1 MDPESFYQAQLTRHT
16 EQLLKTKKK
25 LTLLATAR
33 GLSFL
38 LTAYMVYLG
47 IQGPSYWF
55 FVAVSVFVGF
65 LVLVS
70 KHTDVRYHRDYL
82 KALIDINKTE
92 IGVLGGTW
100 NHLPNGNE
108 YHEPDHAYGQD
119 IDLFGD
125 NSLFQYVNRTVL
137 LDGKQVLAQWF
148 KANKTAAI
156 IERQQAIAE
165 LAALAKWRQE
175 YTASGRLIKTEVD
188 TKTTLGWLAH
198 YNPFLPRLMKWFP
211 KAFSLVSVV
220 LLSFYFMGWVPGGIL
235 TFWFFIGLGITGI
248 YVKRVSRLSAHTGK
262 IAQVFQQFHR
272 LMALIEKQDFESA
285 LLQETKTRLAG
296 EAGATAKALKQ
307 FGRYLS
313 ALDQRNN
320 IIVGLFTNGFFLKDL
335 WEVGR
340 IESWITQYGK
350 QVNDWFTVLAHF
362 DAYNSLANHA
372 FNHPDHTYPE
382 IQEEGPVVLKA
393 SAAVHPLLGPAAVTN
408 DFTVKANRF
417 FVVTGANMAGK
428 STYLRTVSLLIV
440 MGNMGLPVRAKR
452 VLYRPIKLITSMRTS
467 DSLAD
472 SESYFFSELKR
483 LKFIVDALETE
494 SYFVIL
500 DEILK
505 GTNSTDKA
513 IGSKKFV
520 ERLVRSGATGIV
532 ATHDLSLC
540 EIANEFAEVE
550 NHFFDAQIVNGE
562 LYFDYI
568 MKSGICQNMNASF
581 LLSKMGIVN

>member
-1 MDPESFYQAQLTRHT
+1 MDPVSFYQAQLTGQT

-38 LTAYMVYLG
+38 LAAYMVYLG
-47 IQGPSYWF
+47 VQGSGYWF
-55 FVAVSVFVGF
+55 FGAVLVFAGF
-65 LVLVS
+65 LVLIS

-82 KALIDINKTE
+82 KALITINKTE
-92 IGVLGGTW
+92 IEVLCGAW

-108 YHEPDHAYGQD
+108 YHEPDHVYAQD

-125 NSLFQYVNRTVL
+125 NSLFQYVNRTTL
-137 LDGKQVLAQWF
+137 SDGKHVLAQWF
-148 KANKTAAI
+148 KANETSAI
-156 IERQQAIAE
+156 TERQQAIAE
-165 LAALAKWRQE
+165 LADLATWRQE
-175 YTASGRLIKTEVD
+175 YIASGRLIKTEVD
-188 TKTTLGWLAH
+188 TKTTLGWLAN
-198 YNPFLPRLMKWFP
+198 YTPFLPGLMKWFP
-211 KAFSLVSVV
+211 KAFSLGSVV
-220 LLSFYFMGWVPGGIL
+220 MLSTYFMGWVPGGIL

-262 IAQVFQQFHR
+262 IAQVFQQYHR
-272 LMALIEKQDFESA
+272 LMALVERQGFEST
-285 LLQETKTRLAG
+285 LLQKTKARLEG
-296 EAGATAKALKQ
+296 EAGTTTKALKQ

-320 IIVGLFTNGFFLKDL
+320 VIIGLFTNGFFLKDL

-340 IESWITQYGK
+340 IESWIAQNGK
-350 QVNDWFTVLAHF
+350 HVKDWFVVLAHF
-362 DAYNSLANHA
+362 DAYNSLANYA

-382 IQEEGPVVLKA
+382 IRKDGPVLEAV
-393 SAAVHPLLGPAAVTN
+393 AAVHPLLGPDAVTN
-408 DFTVKANRF
+408 GFTMQANRF

-452 VLYRPIKLITSMRTS
+452 FMYSPIKLITSMRTS

-520 ERLVRSGATGIV
+520 ERLVKAGATGIV

-540 EIANEFAEVE
+540 DIANEYAEVE

-581 LLSKMGIVN
+581 LLNKMGIVD